1 MPYEII
7 IGRGAQQPFIIP
19 GNCNAVSHNHARF
32 MVDDDGNWFIE
43 DLTGPNGNGTYVRD
57 CNGIF
62 RRVQSKMIDRDSV
75 IRLGC
80 GGHNS
85 FTFYANRIIAPDD
98 FSFEF
103 DLIQTQL
110 RDIQDEQARL
120 EAKNEKKTKR
130 IRTIRAAG
138 GALTITFIAISLI
151 TGSALG
157 VAPAVLS
164 GAVSAFL
171 PTPDQ
176 KQFKAILEKK
186 KAILICPKCFSPI
199 SEAAVYNRVCPLC
212 KAKG

>member
-7 IGRGAQQPFIIP
+7 IGNGGEQPFTIP
-19 GNCNAVSHNHARF
+19 GSCRAVSHNHARF
-32 MVDDDGNWFIE
+32 YVDDDGNWFIT
-43 DLTGPNGNGTYVRD
+43 DLTGPTGNGTFIRD
-57 CNGIF
+57 SNGEF
-62 RRVQSKMIDRDSV
+62 RRINTKMSDRDTV
-75 IRLGC
+75 IRLGS

-98 FSFEF
+98 FTFEF
-103 DLIQTQL
+103 DLLHRQL
-110 RDIQDEQARL
+110 NDIRQEQLML
-120 EAKNEKKTKR
+120 EAENEKKAKR
-130 IRTIRAAG
+130 IRGIRLG
-138 GALTITFIAISLI
+138 GAVLTISFIAVSLI

-176 KQFKAILEKK
+176 KKVKDLIERKK
-186 KAILICPKCFSPI
+186 TSMVCPKCFSPI
-199 SEAAVYNRVCPLC
+199 SETAVYNRVCPLC